1 MPLEIWHFSQW
12 TGLTLKFLVA
22 HPCSV
27 YEPILGI
34 SDLLSAVLRSQ
45 VPPNSLIQHFGV
57 KPDRLTA

>member
-27 YEPILGI
+27 YEPIFGI

-45 VPPNSLIQHFGV
+45 GSSKQPHPAFWGE
-57 KPDRLTA
+57 T